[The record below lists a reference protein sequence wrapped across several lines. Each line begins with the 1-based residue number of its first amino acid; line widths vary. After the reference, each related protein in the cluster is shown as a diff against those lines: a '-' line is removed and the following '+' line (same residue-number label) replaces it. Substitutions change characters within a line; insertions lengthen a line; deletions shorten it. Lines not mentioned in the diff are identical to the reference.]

1 MRRRPGK
8 PRTGCDASGLGEHVI
23 MTIGYLAKLGDG
35 LGQVAPLG
43 DVAHCGVVNVGVQQ
57 LAFRGH
63 ALPYRTPV
71 RFC

>member
-1 MRRRPGK
+1 
-8 PRTGCDASGLGEHVI
+8 

-43 DVAHCGVVNVGVQQ
+43 GVAHCCAVNVGVQQ
-57 LAFRGH
+57 LVFREH